1 MRLQVRIRLKLGKIE
16 EAWIEEKLY
25 YLIIYSYPTKYEVVF
40 VRKHFIIYSK
50 IKNFNIN
57 SNLIRL

>member
-1 MRLQVRIRLKLGKIE
+1 MRLQVRIRLKLGKTE

-40 VRKHFIIYSK
+40 IRKHFIIYS
-50 IKNFNIN
+50 
-57 SNLIRL
+57 